1 MVKTKNEDVIVNMV
15 MVITTCSQLLKNVVV
30 KEKEPHM
37 NKNLAN
43 QKEEEKL
50 QHLFEASIQNMQQK
64 KSLIELHGTKF
75 KLLLEPTSRGIL
87 APMPKTLINS
97 AKNKDY

>member
-43 QKEEEKL
+43 
-50 QHLFEASIQNMQQK
+50 
-64 KSLIELHGTKF
+64 
-75 KLLLEPTSRGIL
+75 
-87 APMPKTLINS
+87 
-97 AKNKDY
+97 